1 MALDPILAIVPMIV
15 KYTFVPVKRHLS
27 YAFNCGSKVEKLK
40 NQVENLKNKRDGLKP
55 HVDEATRRGDEIY
68 ANVQDWLTSVD
79 EAIGEAD
86 DLVDEEQARESCFLG
101 LIPNLKKR
109 YKLSKKVEKK
119 AQTVAELREKCKF
132 DLDRI
137 ACRPPLWQIVPPSV
151 YNNEELHSRI
161 SILEKVMNAL
171 RDPAFNMIGVYGL
184 GGVGKTTLA
193 KEVRRKAI
201 EDKLFDVVLMGTV
214 SETPELRKIQGT
226 FADMLGLELKEET
239 EEGRACR
246 LRQRLLQEKKIL
258 VILDDIWEQ
267 LEPEKL
273 GIPFGNDHKGC
284 KIFLTSRREDIL
296 SRDMGTQESFELRVL
311 SEAEAW
317 SLFVTVVGDVT
328 NQDLRS
334 IATEVAKK
342 CAGLPVLIVTVA
354 GALKNRDLNEWN
366 VALEELSKVD
376 NEGIQSKVYATLK
389 LSYNHLASEELKSFF
404 LLCAQIAQ
412 SDIQIGD
419 LLLYS
424 MGLDLLRSKD
434 TVEYARNRVYKLVRD
449 LKASCLLLDGDRNG
463 SLKMHDVVRDTAL
476 DIASKSQH
484 PFTFRD
490 VVETKEWPNRDFR
503 SCSRIALPSCEIHEL
518 PERLECP
525 KLELLVLG
533 RGSIHSKGP
542 DLNISDIFF
551 EGITKLKVLHFTGM
565 FLRSLPPSLGYLIN
579 LLTLCLDEC
588 VLRDA
593 SVIGELKRLEVLSFR
608 RSMIEELPRE
618 IAHLTRLK
626 LLDLSDCDKLKVI
639 PANVISRLSL
649 LEELYMLK
657 SFGQWELQGLNSS
670 NNASLAELKN
680 LSRLTTLEIDVP
692 DVKMLPKDLFSNK
705 LERYDIVIGKKRY
718 WYDEYLSSRR
728 RRIRLNT
735 DIHLDH
741 GVDLLLKKAEV
752 LYLDNVKGIKSILYD
767 MDREGFQRLKHLDI
781 DNSDDIQYVINST
794 VQVPS
799 LNVFP
804 ILESLSLN
812 NLVSLEK
819 ICYGRLTTGPF
830 AKLRKLEVRG
840 CNGLKDLFSFSM
852 VRNLSQLQEM
862 TVSDCQ
868 NMEEIVIDQSG
879 VGEDNIEVAE
889 FSQLR
894 SLTLEALP
902 ALKSFCL
909 KVKESTSDDGGS
921 NEIVLEDDVHNPRPL
936 FEKMVSFP
944 NLEELSVESIG
955 CQDLKYLFTTSF
967 VKSLLRLKTLWIK
980 DCGFMERIV
989 LTEEFAE
996 EERLDKIIFSDL
1008 ENLTIWDLPNLTSF
1022 CDGHLIEFCSL
1033 TNLRIRNCP
1042 VFKTFVSNL
1051 LSGSL
1056 FDEKV
1061 SFPNLEELYVRSI
1074 DLKYLFATSF
1084 VRNLLRLKRLHIEN
1098 CGFMERIVLT
1108 EEFTEE
1114 ERLDKIIFSDLE
1126 KLILWDLPN
1135 LTSFC
1140 DGHLRIDNRLK
1151 SSKSF
1156 VSNRLSGSLFD
1167 GKVSFP
1173 NLEEL
1178 YVRSIDLKYLFATS
1192 FVRNLLRLKSLHID
1206 NCGFMERIVLTEEFA
1221 EKERLD
1227 KIIFS
1232 DLENLTL
1239 WHLPNLTSFCDG
1251 HLIEFCSLT
1260 NLKIRNCPVFKTFV
1274 SNRLSQSLF
1283 DEKVAFSSLEHLSI
1297 SSMSNLER
1305 IWHNQLA
1312 GGSFCMLKSMT
1323 VGDCKNLH
1331 TLFPSNDLRR
1341 FQKLEQLNLTNCD
1354 SLEEIYQL
1362 PEFNAEEES
1371 FAIDLNLRSMEI
1383 SDLKNLKNLFPA
1395 SVAQNLLLLEKLSV
1409 YSCGVE
1415 AIVAKAEGAKAA
1427 PSFVFPKL
1435 LSLKL
1440 SNLED
1445 IRRFYPGIHSLE
1457 FPRLKD
1463 LKVHDCGNGM
1473 EFCSDLF
1480 GLQGQHGEEQHHIT
1494 IQQPLH
1500 LEKKVF
1506 PNLEEL
1512 SSDGQMI
1519 EMILQCQLPKGFLFK
1534 VKSVELSFIRGKS
1547 YVALFGFLQRLPN
1560 LETVSVKDSLLQGFV
1575 LQCEDND
1582 GAMLP
1587 RIRNLKLWRLD
1598 HIKHIWKPHPQM
1610 DLVLQNLQTMNVFYC
1625 FDLIS
1630 LAPSSSSFQNLT
1642 TLKVQSCKVLKHL
1655 VTPSAAKS
1663 MVQLVTMEI
1672 RACEMLTE
1680 IVVDEQNGTPEE
1692 IEFGKLK
1699 TLRLIDLESL
1709 TSFCFGG
1716 FTFKFPCLEVVTVER
1731 CPNMRTFSAGVLST
1745 PKLQCVQLREIHF
1758 QKWLW
1763 EGDLNTTIRQLYTEM
1778 DGFNGIKKFILSKFP
1793 HIKEKW
1799 HTQLPLKLLDGLSEL
1814 VVDNS
1819 H

>member
-1 MALDPILAIVPMIV
+1 MALDTILAIVPMIV
-15 KYTFVPVKRHLS
+15 EYTFVPVKRHLS

-40 NQVENLKNKRDGLKP
+40 NQVENLKNQRDGLKP

-68 ANVQDWLTSVD
+68 ANVKNWLTSVD
-79 EAIGEAD
+79 EAIREAD

-119 AQTVAELREKCKF
+119 AQTVAELGEKCKF
-132 DLDRI
+132 DVDRI

-226 FADMLGLELKEET
+226 IADMLGLELKEET

-366 VALEELSKVD
+366 VALKELSKVD

-412 SDIQIGD
+412 SDIQIAD

-533 RGSIHSKGP
+533 RGSIHSEGP

-565 FLRSLPPSLGYLIN
+565 CLWSLPPSLGYLTN
-579 LLTLCLDEC
+579 LLTLCLDKC

-608 RSMIEELPRE
+608 RSVIEELPRE

-705 LERYDIVIGKKRY
+705 LERYDIVIGKKRHR
-718 WYDEYLSSRR
+718 YDEYLSSRR
-728 RRIRLNT
+728 LRIQLNT

-767 MDREGFQRLKHLDI
+767 MDWEGFQRLKHLDI
-781 DNSDDIQYVINST
+781 ENSDDIQYIINST

-804 ILESLSLN
+804 ILESLFLN

-819 ICYGRLTTGPF
+819 ICRGQLTTGSF
-830 AKLRKLEVRG
+830 AKLRKLEVVT
-840 CNGLKDLFSFSM
+840 CNRLKSLFSFSM

-862 TVSDCQ
+862 TVEYCQ
-868 NMEEIVIDQSG
+868 NIEEIVIDQSG

-894 SLTLEALP
+894 SLTLRALP

-921 NEIVLEDDVHNPRPL
+921 NEIVLEGDVHNPRPL
-936 FEKMVSFP
+936 FEKMV
-944 NLEELSVESIG
+944 
-955 CQDLKYLFTTSF
+955 
-967 VKSLLRLKTLWIK
+967 
-980 DCGFMERIV
+980 
-989 LTEEFAE
+989 
-996 EERLDKIIFSDL
+996 
-1008 ENLTIWDLPNLTSF
+1008 
-1022 CDGHLIEFCSL
+1022 
-1033 TNLRIRNCP
+1033 
-1042 VFKTFVSNL
+1042 
-1051 LSGSL
+1051 
-1056 FDEKV
+1056 
-1061 SFPNLEELYVRSI
+1061 
-1074 DLKYLFATSF
+1074 
-1084 VRNLLRLKRLHIEN
+1084 
-1098 CGFMERIVLT
+1098 
-1108 EEFTEE
+1108 
-1114 ERLDKIIFSDLE
+1114 
-1126 KLILWDLPN
+1126 
-1135 LTSFC
+1135 
-1140 DGHLRIDNRLK
+1140 
-1151 SSKSF
+1151 
-1156 VSNRLSGSLFD
+1156 
-1167 GKVSFP
+1167 
-1173 NLEEL
+1173 
-1178 YVRSIDLKYLFATS
+1178 
-1192 FVRNLLRLKSLHID
+1192 
-1206 NCGFMERIVLTEEFA
+1206 
-1221 EKERLD
+1221 
-1227 KIIFS
+1227 
-1232 DLENLTL
+1232 
-1239 WHLPNLTSFCDG
+1239 
-1251 HLIEFCSLT
+1251 
-1260 NLKIRNCPVFKTFV
+1260 
-1274 SNRLSQSLF
+1274 
-1283 DEKVAFSSLEHLSI
+1283 AFSSLEHLSI
-1297 SSMSNLER
+1297 IRMSNLER

-1312 GGSFCMLKSMT
+1312 GGSFCMLKSMM
-1323 VGDCKNLH
+1323 VEDCENLH

-1341 FQKLEQLNLTNCD
+1341 FQKLERLNLWNCD

-1383 SDLKNLKNLFPA
+1383 RDLKKLKHVWNKDLQGIFTFRNLHSIEVSHCKVLKNLFPA

-1409 YSCGVE
+1409 DSCGVE
-1415 AIVAKAEGAKAA
+1415 TIVAKAEGAKAA

-1435 LSLKL
+1435 LFL
-1440 SNLED
+1440 NLTNLQD

-1463 LKVHDCGNGM
+1463 MKVHDCGNGM

-1480 GLQGQHGEEQHHIT
+1480 SLLGQHGEEQHHIT

-1512 SSDGQMI
+1512 SLDGHMFEMIRWSDGQ
-1519 EMILQCQLPKGFLFK
+1519 
-1534 VKSVELSFIRGKS
+1534 SFWIPSKITQSGK
-1547 YVALFGFLQRLPN
+1547 
-1560 LETVSVKDSLLQGFV
+1560 
-1575 LQCEDND
+1575 
-1582 GAMLP
+1582 
-1587 RIRNLKLWRLD
+1587 
-1598 HIKHIWKPHPQM
+1598 
-1610 DLVLQNLQTMNVFYC
+1610 NVQ
-1625 FDLIS
+1625 D
-1630 LAPSSSSFQNLT
+1630 
-1642 TLKVQSCKVLKHL
+1642 
-1655 VTPSAAKS
+1655 
-1663 MVQLVTMEI
+1663 
-1672 RACEMLTE
+1672 
-1680 IVVDEQNGTPEE
+1680 DEEN
-1692 IEFGKLK
+1692 
-1699 TLRLIDLESL
+1699 
-1709 TSFCFGG
+1709 
-1716 FTFKFPCLEVVTVER
+1716 
-1731 CPNMRTFSAGVLST
+1731 
-1745 PKLQCVQLREIHF
+1745 
-1758 QKWLW
+1758 
-1763 EGDLNTTIRQLYTEM
+1763 
-1778 DGFNGIKKFILSKFP
+1778 
-1793 HIKEKW
+1793 
-1799 HTQLPLKLLDGLSEL
+1799 
-1814 VVDNS
+1814 
-1819 H
+1819 

>member
-1 MALDPILAIVPMIV
+1 MALDTILAIVPMIV
-15 KYTFVPVKRHLS
+15 EYTFVPVKRHLS
-27 YAFNCGSKVEKLK
+27 YAFNCRSKVEKLK
-40 NQVENLKNKRDGLKP
+40 NQVENLKNQRDGLKP

-68 ANVQDWLTSVD
+68 ANVRNWLTSVD

-86 DLVDEEQARESCFLG
+86 DLVVDEEQARERCFLG

-137 ACRPPLWQIVPPSV
+137 ACRPSLWQIVPPSV
-151 YNNEELHSRI
+151 YNNEVLHSRI

-201 EDKLFDVVLMGTV
+201 EDKLFDVVLMVTV

-226 FADMLGLELKEET
+226 IADMLGLELKEET

-246 LRQRLLQEKKIL
+246 LRQRLLKEKKIL

-334 IATEVAKK
+334 IASEVAKK

-366 VALEELSKVD
+366 VALKELSKVD

-389 LSYNHLASEELKSFF
+389 LSYNHLANEELKSFF

-412 SDIQIGD
+412 SDIQIRD

-424 MGLDLLRSKD
+424 MGLDLLRGKD
-434 TVEYARNRVYKLVRD
+434 TVADARNKVYKLVRD

-484 PFTFRD
+484 SFTFRD

-565 FLRSLPPSLGYLIN
+565 CLRSLPPSLRYLTN

-618 IAHLTRLK
+618 IAHLTGLK

-649 LEELYMLK
+649 LEELYMRN

-692 DVKMLPKDLFSNK
+692 DVEMLPKDLFSNK
-705 LERYDIVIGKKRY
+705 LERYDIVIGKKRHR
-718 WYDEYLSSRR
+718 YDEYLSSRR
-728 RRIRLNT
+728 LRIWLNT

-741 GVDLLLKKAEV
+741 GLALLLKKAEV

-781 DNSDDIQYVINST
+781 ENSDDIQYIINST

-830 AKLRKLEVRG
+830 TKLRILKVG
-840 CNGLKDLFSFSM
+840 KCNRLKSLFSFFM

-894 SLTLEALP
+894 SLKLIDLP
-902 ALKSFCL
+902 LLKSFCI
-909 KVKESTSDDGGS
+909 KVKESMSD
-921 NEIVLEDDVHNPRPL
+921 EVHNPRPL
-936 FEKMVSFP
+936 FDKMVSFP
-944 NLEELSVESIG
+944 NLEELYVSFIDMKYLFTTSFVKSLLRLKRLGIYNCGFMERIVLTVAEEERLDKIIFSHLENLTLWYLPNLTSFCDGHFIEFCSLTDLLIDNCPVFKTFVSNRLSQSLFDEKVSFPNLEKFYVESTG

-967 VKSLLRLKTLWIK
+967 VKSLLRLKTLQICK
-980 DCGFMERIV
+980 CEFMERIV

-996 EERLDKIIFSDL
+996 EERLNKIIFSDL
-1008 ENLTIWDLPNLTSF
+1008 ENLILSNLPNLTNF

-1033 TNLRIRNCP
+1033 TNLRIDDCPVFKTFISNRLSQSLFDEKVSFPNLEKFYVESTGCQDLKYLFTTSFVKSLLRLKTLQICKCEFMERIVITEEFAKEERLNKIIFSDLENLTLSNLPNLTNFCDGHLIEFCSLTNLWIYNCP
-1042 VFKTFVSNL
+1042 VFKTFVSNR

-1061 SFPNLEELYVRSI
+1061 SFPNLKKLYVRSI
-1074 DLKYLFATSF
+1074 DMKYLFTTSF
-1084 VRNLLRLKRLHIEN
+1084 VKSLLRLKTLQICKCE
-1098 CGFMERIVLT
+1098 
-1108 EEFTEE
+1108 
-1114 ERLDKIIFSDLE
+1114 
-1126 KLILWDLPN
+1126 
-1135 LTSFC
+1135 
-1140 DGHLRIDNRLK
+1140 
-1151 SSKSF
+1151 
-1156 VSNRLSGSLFD
+1156 
-1167 GKVSFP
+1167 
-1173 NLEEL
+1173 
-1178 YVRSIDLKYLFATS
+1178 
-1192 FVRNLLRLKSLHID
+1192 
-1206 NCGFMERIVLTEEFA
+1206 FMERIVLTEEFA
-1221 EKERLD
+1221 EEERLN

-1232 DLENLTL
+1232 DLENLIL
-1239 WHLPNLTSFCDG
+1239 SNLPNLTNFCDG

-1260 NLKIRNCPVFKTFV
+1260 NLWIYNCPVFKTFV
-1274 SNRLSQSLF
+1274 SNRLSGSLF
-1283 DEKVAFSSLEHLSI
+1283 DEKVAFSSLEHLTI
-1297 SSMSNLER
+1297 ISMSNLER

-1341 FQKLEQLNLTNCD
+1341 FQKLEKLNLTNCD

-1362 PEFNAEEES
+1362 LEFNAEEES

-1383 SDLKNLKNLFPA
+1383 RDLKNLKNLFPA

-1409 YSCGVE
+1409 DSCGVE
-1415 AIVAKAEGAKAA
+1415 TIVAKAEGAKAA

-1435 LSLKL
+1435 LSL
-1440 SNLED
+1440 NLTNLQD
-1445 IRRFYPGIHSLE
+1445 IRRFYLGIHSLE

-1463 LKVHDCGNGM
+1463 LKVHDCGDGM
-1473 EFCSDLF
+1473 EFCSELF
-1480 GLQGQHGEEQHHIT
+1480 SLQGKHGEEYHHIT

-1512 SSDGQMI
+1512 SLDGQMFEMIRWSDGQ
-1519 EMILQCQLPKGFLFK
+1519 
-1534 VKSVELSFIRGKS
+1534 SFWIPSKITQSGK
-1547 YVALFGFLQRLPN
+1547 
-1560 LETVSVKDSLLQGFV
+1560 
-1575 LQCEDND
+1575 
-1582 GAMLP
+1582 
-1587 RIRNLKLWRLD
+1587 
-1598 HIKHIWKPHPQM
+1598 
-1610 DLVLQNLQTMNVFYC
+1610 NVQ
-1625 FDLIS
+1625 D
-1630 LAPSSSSFQNLT
+1630 
-1642 TLKVQSCKVLKHL
+1642 
-1655 VTPSAAKS
+1655 
-1663 MVQLVTMEI
+1663 
-1672 RACEMLTE
+1672 
-1680 IVVDEQNGTPEE
+1680 DEEN
-1692 IEFGKLK
+1692 
-1699 TLRLIDLESL
+1699 
-1709 TSFCFGG
+1709 
-1716 FTFKFPCLEVVTVER
+1716 
-1731 CPNMRTFSAGVLST
+1731 
-1745 PKLQCVQLREIHF
+1745 
-1758 QKWLW
+1758 
-1763 EGDLNTTIRQLYTEM
+1763 
-1778 DGFNGIKKFILSKFP
+1778 
-1793 HIKEKW
+1793 
-1799 HTQLPLKLLDGLSEL
+1799 
-1814 VVDNS
+1814 
-1819 H
+1819 

>member
-1 MALDPILAIVPMIV
+1 MALDTILAIVPMIV
-15 KYTFVPVKRHLS
+15 EYTFVPVKRHLS

-40 NQVENLKNKRDGLKP
+40 NQVENLKNQRDGLKP

-68 ANVQDWLTSVD
+68 ANVQNWLTSVD

-86 DLVDEEQARESCFLG
+86 DLVVDEEQARERCFLG

-119 AQTVAELREKCKF
+119 AQTVAELREKGEF

-137 ACRPPLWQIVPPSV
+137 SYRPPLWQIVPPSV
-151 YNNEELHSRI
+151 YNNEVLHSRI

-171 RDPAFNMIGVYGL
+171 RDPAFNMIGVYGV

-193 KEVRRKAI
+193 KEVQRKAT

-226 FADMLGLELKEET
+226 IADMLCLELKEET
-239 EEGRACR
+239 EKGRACR

-267 LEPEKL
+267 LEPEKV

-366 VALEELSKVD
+366 VALKELSKVD

-449 LKASCLLLDGDRNG
+449 LKASCLLLEGDRNG

-565 FLRSLPPSLGYLIN
+565 CLWSLPPSLGYLTN
-579 LLTLCLDEC
+579 LLTLCLDKC

-657 SFGQWELQGLNSS
+657 SFGQWELQGLSSS

-705 LERYDIVIGKKRY
+705 LERYDIVIGKKRH

-728 RRIRLNT
+728 LRIRLNT

-741 GVDLLLKKAEV
+741 GVALLLKKAEV
-752 LYLDNVKGIKSILYD
+752 LYLHNVKGIKSILYD
-767 MDREGFQRLKHLDI
+767 MDWEGFPQLKHLDI
-781 DNSDDIQYVINST
+781 KSSDDIQYVINST

-812 NLVSLEK
+812 KLVSLEK

-830 AKLRKLEVRG
+830 TKLRILKVG
-840 CNGLKDLFSFSM
+840 KCNRLKSLFSFSM

-862 TVSDCQ
+862 TVEYCQ

-894 SLTLEALP
+894 SLTLQGLP

-921 NEIVLEDDVHNPRPL
+921 NEIVLEGDVHNPRPL
-936 FEKMVSFP
+936 FEKMISFP
-944 NLEELSVESIG
+944 NLEKFYVESTG

-967 VKSLLRLKTLWIK
+967 VKSLLRLKSLQI
-980 DCGFMERIV
+980 DNCGFIERIV

-1008 ENLTIWDLPNLTSF
+1008 ENLTLWNLSNLTSF
-1022 CDGHLIEFCSL
+1022 CDGHFIEFCSL
-1033 TNLRIRNCP
+1033 TRLEIKCCP
-1042 VFKTFVSNL
+1042 AIKTFVSNL
-1051 LSGSL
+1051 LSQSL

-1061 SFPNLEELYVRSI
+1061 SFPNLEELYVESI
-1074 DLKYLFATSF
+1074 GYQDLKYLFTTSF
-1084 VRNLLRLKRLHIEN
+1084 V
-1098 CGFMERIVLT
+1098 
-1108 EEFTEE
+1108 
-1114 ERLDKIIFSDLE
+1114 
-1126 KLILWDLPN
+1126 
-1135 LTSFC
+1135 
-1140 DGHLRIDNRLK
+1140 K
-1151 SSKSF
+1151 S
-1156 VSNRLSGSLFD
+1156 
-1167 GKVSFP
+1167 
-1173 NLEEL
+1173 
-1178 YVRSIDLKYLFATS
+1178 
-1192 FVRNLLRLKSLHID
+1192 LLRLKSLQID

-1221 EKERLD
+1221 EEERLNT
-1227 KIIFS
+1227 IIFY
-1232 DLENLTL
+1232 DLDSLTL
-1239 WHLPNLTSFCDG
+1239 WNLPNLTNFCD
-1251 HLIEFCSLT
+1251 C
-1260 NLKIRNCPVFKTFV
+1260 
-1274 SNRLSQSLF
+1274 LSQSLF
-1283 DEKVAFSSLEHLSI
+1283 DEKVSL
-1297 SSMSNLER
+1297 
-1305 IWHNQLA
+1305 
-1312 GGSFCMLKSMT
+1312 
-1323 VGDCKNLH
+1323 
-1331 TLFPSNDLRR
+1331 
-1341 FQKLEQLNLTNCD
+1341 
-1354 SLEEIYQL
+1354 
-1362 PEFNAEEES
+1362 
-1371 FAIDLNLRSMEI
+1371 
-1383 SDLKNLKNLFPA
+1383 
-1395 SVAQNLLLLEKLSV
+1395 
-1409 YSCGVE
+1409 
-1415 AIVAKAEGAKAA
+1415 
-1427 PSFVFPKL
+1427 
-1435 LSLKL
+1435 
-1440 SNLED
+1440 
-1445 IRRFYPGIHSLE
+1445 FYH
-1457 FPRLKD
+1457 
-1463 LKVHDCGNGM
+1463 
-1473 EFCSDLF
+1473 
-1480 GLQGQHGEEQHHIT
+1480 
-1494 IQQPLH
+1494 
-1500 LEKKVF
+1500 
-1506 PNLEEL
+1506 
-1512 SSDGQMI
+1512 
-1519 EMILQCQLPKGFLFK
+1519 
-1534 VKSVELSFIRGKS
+1534 
-1547 YVALFGFLQRLPN
+1547 
-1560 LETVSVKDSLLQGFV
+1560 
-1575 LQCEDND
+1575 
-1582 GAMLP
+1582 
-1587 RIRNLKLWRLD
+1587 
-1598 HIKHIWKPHPQM
+1598 
-1610 DLVLQNLQTMNVFYC
+1610 
-1625 FDLIS
+1625 
-1630 LAPSSSSFQNLT
+1630 
-1642 TLKVQSCKVLKHL
+1642 
-1655 VTPSAAKS
+1655 
-1663 MVQLVTMEI
+1663 
-1672 RACEMLTE
+1672 
-1680 IVVDEQNGTPEE
+1680 
-1692 IEFGKLK
+1692 
-1699 TLRLIDLESL
+1699 
-1709 TSFCFGG
+1709 
-1716 FTFKFPCLEVVTVER
+1716 
-1731 CPNMRTFSAGVLST
+1731 
-1745 PKLQCVQLREIHF
+1745 
-1758 QKWLW
+1758 
-1763 EGDLNTTIRQLYTEM
+1763 
-1778 DGFNGIKKFILSKFP
+1778 
-1793 HIKEKW
+1793 
-1799 HTQLPLKLLDGLSEL
+1799 
-1814 VVDNS
+1814 
-1819 H
+1819 

>member
-1 MALDPILAIVPMIV
+1 MALDTILAIVPMIV
-15 KYTFVPVKRHLS
+15 EYTFVPVKRHLS
-27 YAFNCGSKVEKLK
+27 YAFNCRSKVEKLK
-40 NQVENLKNKRDGLKP
+40 NQVENLKNQRDGLKP

-68 ANVQDWLTSVD
+68 ANVRNWLTSVD

-86 DLVDEEQARESCFLG
+86 DLVVDEEQARERCFLG

-137 ACRPPLWQIVPPSV
+137 ACRPSLWQIVPPSV
-151 YNNEELHSRI
+151 YNNEVLHSRI

-201 EDKLFDVVLMGTV
+201 EDKLFDVVLMVTV

-226 FADMLGLELKEET
+226 IADMLGLELKEET

-246 LRQRLLQEKKIL
+246 LRQRLLKEKKIL

-334 IATEVAKK
+334 IASEVAKK

-366 VALEELSKVD
+366 VALKELSKVD

-389 LSYNHLASEELKSFF
+389 LSYNHLANEELKSFF

-412 SDIQIGD
+412 SDIQIRD

-424 MGLDLLRSKD
+424 MGLDLLRGKD
-434 TVEYARNRVYKLVRD
+434 TVADARNKVYKLVRD

-484 PFTFRD
+484 SFTFRD

-565 FLRSLPPSLGYLIN
+565 CLRSLPPSLRYLTN

-618 IAHLTRLK
+618 IAHLTGLK

-649 LEELYMLK
+649 LEELYMRN

-692 DVKMLPKDLFSNK
+692 DVEMLPKDLFSNK
-705 LERYDIVIGKKRY
+705 LERYDIVIGKKRHR
-718 WYDEYLSSRR
+718 YDEYLSSRR
-728 RRIRLNT
+728 LRIWLNT

-741 GVDLLLKKAEV
+741 GLALLLKKAEV

-781 DNSDDIQYVINST
+781 ENSDDIQYIINST

-830 AKLRKLEVRG
+830 TKLRILKVG
-840 CNGLKDLFSFSM
+840 KCNRLKSLFSFFM

-894 SLTLEALP
+894 SLKLIDLP
-902 ALKSFCL
+902 LLKSFCI
-909 KVKESTSDDGGS
+909 KVKESMSD
-921 NEIVLEDDVHNPRPL
+921 EVHNPRPL
-936 FEKMVSFP
+936 FDKMVSFP
-944 NLEELSVESIG
+944 NLEELYVSFIDMKYLFTTSFVKSLLRLKRLGIYNCGFMERIVLTVAEEERLDKIIFSHLENLTLWYLPNLTSFCDGHFIEFCSLTDLLIDNCPVFKTFVSNRLSQSLFDEKVSFPNLEKFYVESTG

-967 VKSLLRLKTLWIK
+967 VKSLLRLKTLQICK
-980 DCGFMERIV
+980 CEFMERIV

-996 EERLDKIIFSDL
+996 EERLNKIIFSDL
-1008 ENLTIWDLPNLTSF
+1008 ENLILSNLPNLTNF

-1033 TNLRIRNCP
+1033 TNLRIDDCP
-1042 VFKTFVSNL
+1042 VFKTF
-1051 LSGSL
+1051 
-1056 FDEKV
+1056 
-1061 SFPNLEELYVRSI
+1061 I
-1074 DLKYLFATSF
+1074 
-1084 VRNLLRLKRLHIEN
+1084 
-1098 CGFMERIVLT
+1098 
-1108 EEFTEE
+1108 
-1114 ERLDKIIFSDLE
+1114 
-1126 KLILWDLPN
+1126 
-1135 LTSFC
+1135 
-1140 DGHLRIDNRLK
+1140 
-1151 SSKSF
+1151 
-1156 VSNRLSGSLFD
+1156 
-1167 GKVSFP
+1167 
-1173 NLEEL
+1173 
-1178 YVRSIDLKYLFATS
+1178 
-1192 FVRNLLRLKSLHID
+1192 
-1206 NCGFMERIVLTEEFA
+1206 
-1221 EKERLD
+1221 
-1227 KIIFS
+1227 
-1232 DLENLTL
+1232 
-1239 WHLPNLTSFCDG
+1239 
-1251 HLIEFCSLT
+1251 
-1260 NLKIRNCPVFKTFV
+1260 

-1283 DEKVAFSSLEHLSI
+1283 DEKVAFSSLEHLTI
-1297 SSMSNLER
+1297 ISMSNLER

-1341 FQKLEQLNLTNCD
+1341 FQKLEKLNLTNCD

-1362 PEFNAEEES
+1362 LEFNAEEES

-1383 SDLKNLKNLFPA
+1383 RDLKNLKNLFPA

-1409 YSCGVE
+1409 DSCGVE
-1415 AIVAKAEGAKAA
+1415 TIVAKAEGAKAA

-1435 LSLKL
+1435 LSL
-1440 SNLED
+1440 NLTNLQD
-1445 IRRFYPGIHSLE
+1445 IRRFYLGIHSLE

-1463 LKVHDCGNGM
+1463 LKVHDCGDGM
-1473 EFCSDLF
+1473 EFCSELF
-1480 GLQGQHGEEQHHIT
+1480 SLQGKHGEEYHHIT

-1512 SSDGQMI
+1512 SLDGQMFEMIRWSDGQ
-1519 EMILQCQLPKGFLFK
+1519 
-1534 VKSVELSFIRGKS
+1534 SFWIPSKITQSGK
-1547 YVALFGFLQRLPN
+1547 
-1560 LETVSVKDSLLQGFV
+1560 
-1575 LQCEDND
+1575 
-1582 GAMLP
+1582 
-1587 RIRNLKLWRLD
+1587 
-1598 HIKHIWKPHPQM
+1598 
-1610 DLVLQNLQTMNVFYC
+1610 NVQ
-1625 FDLIS
+1625 D
-1630 LAPSSSSFQNLT
+1630 
-1642 TLKVQSCKVLKHL
+1642 
-1655 VTPSAAKS
+1655 
-1663 MVQLVTMEI
+1663 
-1672 RACEMLTE
+1672 
-1680 IVVDEQNGTPEE
+1680 DEEN
-1692 IEFGKLK
+1692 
-1699 TLRLIDLESL
+1699 
-1709 TSFCFGG
+1709 
-1716 FTFKFPCLEVVTVER
+1716 
-1731 CPNMRTFSAGVLST
+1731 
-1745 PKLQCVQLREIHF
+1745 
-1758 QKWLW
+1758 
-1763 EGDLNTTIRQLYTEM
+1763 
-1778 DGFNGIKKFILSKFP
+1778 
-1793 HIKEKW
+1793 
-1799 HTQLPLKLLDGLSEL
+1799 
-1814 VVDNS
+1814 
-1819 H
+1819 

>member
-1 MALDPILAIVPMIV
+1 MALDTILAIVPMIV
-15 KYTFVPVKRHLS
+15 EYTFVPVKRHLS
-27 YAFNCGSKVEKLK
+27 YAFNCRSKVEKLK
-40 NQVENLKNKRDGLKP
+40 NQVENLKNQRDGLKP

-68 ANVQDWLTSVD
+68 ANVRNWLTSVD

-86 DLVDEEQARESCFLG
+86 DLVVDEEQARERCFLG

-137 ACRPPLWQIVPPSV
+137 ACRPSLWQIVPPSV
-151 YNNEELHSRI
+151 YNNEVLHSRI

-201 EDKLFDVVLMGTV
+201 EDKLFDVVLMVTV

-226 FADMLGLELKEET
+226 IADMLGLELKEET

-246 LRQRLLQEKKIL
+246 LRQRLLKEKKIL

-334 IATEVAKK
+334 IASEVAKK

-366 VALEELSKVD
+366 VALKELSKVD

-389 LSYNHLASEELKSFF
+389 LSYNHLANEELKSFF

-412 SDIQIGD
+412 SDIQIRD

-424 MGLDLLRSKD
+424 MGLDLLRGKD
-434 TVEYARNRVYKLVRD
+434 TVADARNKVYKLVRD

-484 PFTFRD
+484 SFTFRD

-565 FLRSLPPSLGYLIN
+565 CLRSLPPSLRYLTN

-618 IAHLTRLK
+618 IAHLTGLK

-649 LEELYMLK
+649 LEELYMRN

-692 DVKMLPKDLFSNK
+692 DVEMLPKDLFSNK
-705 LERYDIVIGKKRY
+705 LERYDIVIGKKRHR
-718 WYDEYLSSRR
+718 YDEYLSSRR
-728 RRIRLNT
+728 LRIWLNT

-741 GVDLLLKKAEV
+741 GLALLLKKAEV

-781 DNSDDIQYVINST
+781 ENSDDIQYIINST

-830 AKLRKLEVRG
+830 TKLRILKVG
-840 CNGLKDLFSFSM
+840 KCNRLKSLFSFFM

-894 SLTLEALP
+894 SLKLIDLP
-902 ALKSFCL
+902 LLKSFCI
-909 KVKESTSDDGGS
+909 KVKESMSD
-921 NEIVLEDDVHNPRPL
+921 EVHNPRPL
-936 FEKMVSFP
+936 FDKMVSFP
-944 NLEELSVESIG
+944 NLEELYVSFI
-955 CQDLKYLFTTSF
+955 DMKYLFTTSF
-967 VKSLLRLKTLWIK
+967 VKSLLRLKRLGIYN
-980 DCGFMERIV
+980 CGFMERIV
-989 LTEEFAE
+989 LTVAE
-996 EERLDKIIFSDL
+996 EERLDKIIFSHL
-1008 ENLTIWDLPNLTSF
+1008 ENLTLWYLPNLTSF
-1022 CDGHLIEFCSL
+1022 CDGHFIEFCSL
-1033 TNLRIRNCP
+1033 TD
-1042 VFKTFVSNL
+1042 L
-1051 LSGSL
+1051 L
-1056 FDEKV
+1056 
-1061 SFPNLEELYVRSI
+1061 I
-1074 DLKYLFATSF
+1074 D
-1084 VRNLLRLKRLHIEN
+1084 
-1098 CGFMERIVLT
+1098 
-1108 EEFTEE
+1108 
-1114 ERLDKIIFSDLE
+1114 
-1126 KLILWDLPN
+1126 
-1135 LTSFC
+1135 
-1140 DGHLRIDNRLK
+1140 
-1151 SSKSF
+1151 
-1156 VSNRLSGSLFD
+1156 
-1167 GKVSFP
+1167 
-1173 NLEEL
+1173 
-1178 YVRSIDLKYLFATS
+1178 
-1192 FVRNLLRLKSLHID
+1192 
-1206 NCGFMERIVLTEEFA
+1206 
-1221 EKERLD
+1221 
-1227 KIIFS
+1227 
-1232 DLENLTL
+1232 
-1239 WHLPNLTSFCDG
+1239 
-1251 HLIEFCSLT
+1251 
-1260 NLKIRNCPVFKTFV
+1260 NCPVFKTFV

-1283 DEKVAFSSLEHLSI
+1283 DEKVAFSSLEHLTI
-1297 SSMSNLER
+1297 ISMSNLER

-1341 FQKLEQLNLTNCD
+1341 FQKLEKLNLTNCD

-1362 PEFNAEEES
+1362 LEFNAEEES

-1383 SDLKNLKNLFPA
+1383 RDLKNLKNLFPA

-1409 YSCGVE
+1409 DSCGVE
-1415 AIVAKAEGAKAA
+1415 TIVAKAEGAKAA

-1435 LSLKL
+1435 LSL
-1440 SNLED
+1440 NLTNLQD
-1445 IRRFYPGIHSLE
+1445 IRRFYLGIHSLE

-1463 LKVHDCGNGM
+1463 LKVHDCGDGM
-1473 EFCSDLF
+1473 EFCSELF
-1480 GLQGQHGEEQHHIT
+1480 SLQGKHGEEYHHIT

-1512 SSDGQMI
+1512 SLDGQMFEMIRWSDGQ
-1519 EMILQCQLPKGFLFK
+1519 
-1534 VKSVELSFIRGKS
+1534 SFWIPSKITQSGK
-1547 YVALFGFLQRLPN
+1547 
-1560 LETVSVKDSLLQGFV
+1560 
-1575 LQCEDND
+1575 
-1582 GAMLP
+1582 
-1587 RIRNLKLWRLD
+1587 
-1598 HIKHIWKPHPQM
+1598 
-1610 DLVLQNLQTMNVFYC
+1610 NVQ
-1625 FDLIS
+1625 D
-1630 LAPSSSSFQNLT
+1630 
-1642 TLKVQSCKVLKHL
+1642 
-1655 VTPSAAKS
+1655 
-1663 MVQLVTMEI
+1663 
-1672 RACEMLTE
+1672 
-1680 IVVDEQNGTPEE
+1680 DEEN
-1692 IEFGKLK
+1692 
-1699 TLRLIDLESL
+1699 
-1709 TSFCFGG
+1709 
-1716 FTFKFPCLEVVTVER
+1716 
-1731 CPNMRTFSAGVLST
+1731 
-1745 PKLQCVQLREIHF
+1745 
-1758 QKWLW
+1758 
-1763 EGDLNTTIRQLYTEM
+1763 
-1778 DGFNGIKKFILSKFP
+1778 
-1793 HIKEKW
+1793 
-1799 HTQLPLKLLDGLSEL
+1799 
-1814 VVDNS
+1814 
-1819 H
+1819 

>member
-1061 SFPNLEELYVRSI
+1061 
-1074 DLKYLFATSF
+1074 
-1084 VRNLLRLKRLHIEN
+1084 
-1098 CGFMERIVLT
+1098 
-1108 EEFTEE
+1108 
-1114 ERLDKIIFSDLE
+1114 
-1126 KLILWDLPN
+1126 
-1135 LTSFC
+1135 
-1140 DGHLRIDNRLK
+1140 
-1151 SSKSF
+1151 
-1156 VSNRLSGSLFD
+1156 
-1167 GKVSFP
+1167 
-1173 NLEEL
+1173 
-1178 YVRSIDLKYLFATS
+1178 
-1192 FVRNLLRLKSLHID
+1192 
-1206 NCGFMERIVLTEEFA
+1206 
-1221 EKERLD
+1221 
-1227 KIIFS
+1227 
-1232 DLENLTL
+1232 
-1239 WHLPNLTSFCDG
+1239 
-1251 HLIEFCSLT
+1251 
-1260 NLKIRNCPVFKTFV
+1260 
-1274 SNRLSQSLF
+1274 
-1283 DEKVAFSSLEHLSI
+1283 AFSSLEHLSI

-1814 VVDNS
+1814 VVDNCEYFS
-1819 H
+1819 KALSSNQLQFLNRLEVLIVEKCSSLEEIFDLEGMNAVEGHDELVLWLQELHLIDLPKLRRLWNKDPRGILDFKNLRLLKVHNCSSLGNIFTLPMALELVKLECIEIKRCSSLEEIINKEGEEEGARDKTIFPSLHSIILEYLPSLVSFYSRSDVLNCPSLEKIEIIDCPKMETFSIKNSSGVIVEGSKEPCKRCFDAPTVPIFSGKDDEEN

>member
-1 MALDPILAIVPMIV
+1 MALDTILAIVPMMV
-15 KYTFVPVKRHLS
+15 EYTFVPVKRHLS
-27 YAFNCGSKVEKLK
+27 YAFNCGSKIEKLK
-40 NQVENLKNKRDGLKP
+40 NQVGNLKNQRDGLKP
-55 HVDEATRRGDEIY
+55 HVNGATRRGDEIY
-68 ANVQDWLTSVD
+68 ANVQNWLTSVD

-86 DLVDEEQARESCFLG
+86 DLVVDEEQARERCFLG

-119 AQTVAELREKCKF
+119 AQTVAELREKGEF

-137 ACRPPLWQIVPPSV
+137 SYRPPLWQIVPPSV
-151 YNNEELHSRI
+151 YNNEVLHSRI
-161 SILEKVMNAL
+161 FILEKVMNAL
-171 RDPAFNMIGVYGL
+171 RDPAFNMIGVYGV

-226 FADMLGLELKEET
+226 IADMLCLELKEET

-267 LEPEKL
+267 LE
-273 GIPFGNDHKGC
+273 
-284 KIFLTSRREDIL
+284 RREDIL

-366 VALEELSKVD
+366 VALKELSKVD

-434 TVEYARNRVYKLVRD
+434 TVEYARNRVYKLERD
-449 LKASCLLLDGDRNG
+449 HKASCLLLEGDRNG

-518 PERLECP
+518 PERMCLW
-525 KLELLVLG
+525 
-533 RGSIHSKGP
+533 
-542 DLNISDIFF
+542 
-551 EGITKLKVLHFTGM
+551 
-565 FLRSLPPSLGYLIN
+565 SLPPSLGYLTN

-718 WYDEYLSSRR
+718 RYDEYLSSRR
-728 RRIRLNT
+728 LRIRLNT

-767 MDREGFQRLKHLDI
+767 MDWEGFPQLKHLDI
-781 DNSDDIQYVINST
+781 KNSDDIQYVINST

-804 ILESLSLN
+804 ILEPLSLN

-830 AKLRKLEVRG
+830 TKLRILKVG
-840 CNGLKDLFSFSM
+840 TCNRLKSLFSFSM

-862 TVSDCQ
+862 TVEYCQ

-894 SLTLEALP
+894 SLRLGALP

-936 FEKMVSFP
+936 FEKM
-944 NLEELSVESIG
+944 
-955 CQDLKYLFTTSF
+955 
-967 VKSLLRLKTLWIK
+967 
-980 DCGFMERIV
+980 
-989 LTEEFAE
+989 
-996 EERLDKIIFSDL
+996 
-1008 ENLTIWDLPNLTSF
+1008 
-1022 CDGHLIEFCSL
+1022 
-1033 TNLRIRNCP
+1033 
-1042 VFKTFVSNL
+1042 
-1051 LSGSL
+1051 
-1056 FDEKV
+1056 
-1061 SFPNLEELYVRSI
+1061 
-1074 DLKYLFATSF
+1074 
-1084 VRNLLRLKRLHIEN
+1084 
-1098 CGFMERIVLT
+1098 
-1108 EEFTEE
+1108 
-1114 ERLDKIIFSDLE
+1114 
-1126 KLILWDLPN
+1126 
-1135 LTSFC
+1135 
-1140 DGHLRIDNRLK
+1140 
-1151 SSKSF
+1151 
-1156 VSNRLSGSLFD
+1156 
-1167 GKVSFP
+1167 
-1173 NLEEL
+1173 
-1178 YVRSIDLKYLFATS
+1178 
-1192 FVRNLLRLKSLHID
+1192 
-1206 NCGFMERIVLTEEFA
+1206 
-1221 EKERLD
+1221 
-1227 KIIFS
+1227 
-1232 DLENLTL
+1232 
-1239 WHLPNLTSFCDG
+1239 
-1251 HLIEFCSLT
+1251 
-1260 NLKIRNCPVFKTFV
+1260 
-1274 SNRLSQSLF
+1274 
-1283 DEKVAFSSLEHLSI
+1283 
-1297 SSMSNLER
+1297 
-1305 IWHNQLA
+1305 
-1312 GGSFCMLKSMT
+1312 
-1323 VGDCKNLH
+1323 
-1331 TLFPSNDLRR
+1331 
-1341 FQKLEQLNLTNCD
+1341 
-1354 SLEEIYQL
+1354 
-1362 PEFNAEEES
+1362 
-1371 FAIDLNLRSMEI
+1371 
-1383 SDLKNLKNLFPA
+1383 
-1395 SVAQNLLLLEKLSV
+1395 
-1409 YSCGVE
+1409 
-1415 AIVAKAEGAKAA
+1415 
-1427 PSFVFPKL
+1427 
-1435 LSLKL
+1435 
-1440 SNLED
+1440 
-1445 IRRFYPGIHSLE
+1445 
-1457 FPRLKD
+1457 
-1463 LKVHDCGNGM
+1463 
-1473 EFCSDLF
+1473 
-1480 GLQGQHGEEQHHIT
+1480 GQHGEEQHHIT

-1500 LEKKVF
+1500 FEKKVF

-1512 SSDGQMI
+1512 SLDGQMF
-1519 EMILQCQLPKGFLFK
+1519 EMILQCQLPKGFLSK
-1534 VKSVELSFIRGKS
+1534 VNSVELIREKS
-1547 YVALFGFLQRLPN
+1547 NVDLFGFLQRLPN
-1560 LETVSVKDSLLQGFV
+1560 LETVFVDDSFLQEFV

-1587 RIRNLKLWRLD
+1587 RIRNLNLWRLNY
-1598 HIKHIWKPHPQM
+1598 IKHIWKPHPQM
-1610 DLVLQNLQTMNVFYC
+1610 DLVLQNLQTMNVFHCYN
-1625 FDLIS
+1625 LVS
-1630 LAPSSSSFQNLT
+1630 LAPSSASFQNLT
-1642 TLKVQSCKVLKHL
+1642 ALVVYSCKVLKHL
-1655 VTPSAAKS
+1655 VTPSTAKS

-1709 TSFCFGG
+1709 TSFCFSG

-1745 PKLQCVQLREIHF
+1745 PKLQFVQSRENNF
-1758 QKWLW
+1758 EKWLC
-1763 EGDLNTTIRQLYTEM
+1763 EGDLNTIIRQFYTEM

-1814 VVDNS
+1814 VVDNCEYFS
-1819 H
+1819 KALSSNQLQFLNRLEELHLIDLPKLRCLWNKDPRGILDFKNLRLLKVHNCSSLGNIFTLPMALELVKLECIEIKRCSSLEEIINKEGEEEGARDKTIFPSLHSIILEYLPSLVSFYSRSDVLNCPSLEKIEIIDCPKMETFSNKNSSGVIVEGSKEPCKRCFDAPTVPIFSGKVSS